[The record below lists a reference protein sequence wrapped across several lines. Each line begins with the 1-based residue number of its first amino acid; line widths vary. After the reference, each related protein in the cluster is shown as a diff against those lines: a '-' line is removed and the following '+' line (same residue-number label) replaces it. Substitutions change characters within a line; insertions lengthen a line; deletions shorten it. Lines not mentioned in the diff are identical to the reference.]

1 MDLDGFLY
9 KVEAFRDEMEDY
21 VDEMDSR
28 KGLSLST
35 PEEVLKYVEEY
46 RVSSVRM
53 WFTDMLGFLKSFSVT
68 PKELQGAFEE
78 GMGFDGSSI
87 DGYQRIQESDMV
99 AVPIASSA
107 QLLPFRSGGSRS
119 LRMFAEI
126 RNPDGSPYMS
136 DPRRVLMRQL
146 ERLGPHGF
154 SHMNIGPEPEFFYFK
169 DSSTPPQ
176 ILDHAG
182 YFDINPV
189 DIGDDVREVT
199 VFALEAMGIP
209 VEYHHAEV
217 APSQHEIDIR
227 YQGALRMADS
237 LQTHKYLVKEIA
249 RRCGVFATFMPKP
262 LQGQNGN
269 GMHVHLSIFKD
280 EDTNAFYDPSD
291 PQHLSGLAKQF
302 IAGILDHSREMAF
315 ITNQFHNSY
324 KRLVPGYEAPVY
336 IAWAERNRSAAVR
349 IPLYK
354 PGKEVATRM
363 ELRFPDATANPYF
376 AFATMLAAGLDGV
389 DRQLQVPEPM
399 SIDLYSL
406 TPMQRDEMGIN
417 SLPHDLFEAVKV
429 AEESE
434 FLKEALGQD
443 VMNKL
448 VETKLNEADKYRVHV
463 SSLELE
469 ESLLL

>member
-1 MDLDGFLY
+1 MDQDGFLY
-9 KVEAFRDEMEDY
+9 EVEAFRDDMEDY

-28 KGLSLST
+28 KGVSLST
-35 PEEVLKYVEEY
+35 PKDVLKYVEEY
-46 RVSSVRM
+46 GISSVRM
-53 WFTDMLGFLKSFSVT
+53 WFTDMLGFLKSFSIT
-68 PKELQGAFEE
+68 PKELAGAFEE

-87 DGYQRIQESDMV
+87 EGYRRIQESDMV
-99 AVPIASSA
+99 AVPIANSA
-107 QLLPFRSGGSRS
+107 QVLPFRSGGSRS

-126 RNPDGSPYMS
+126 RNPDGSPYVS
-136 DPRRVLMRQL
+136 DPRRVLMHQL
-146 ERLGPHGF
+146 DRLGPMGF

-169 DSSTPPQ
+169 DSSAPR

-189 DIGDDVREVT
+189 DVGDDIREVT

-227 YQGALRMADS
+227 YQEALRMADS

-262 LQGQNGN
+262 LQGENGN
-269 GMHVHLSIFKD
+269 GMHTHISIFKN
-280 EDTNAFYDPSD
+280 EETNAFYDKKD
-291 PQHLSGLAKQF
+291 PQHLSPVAKQF
-302 IAGILDHSREMAF
+302 IAGVLDHSRELAF
-315 ITNQFHNSY
+315 VTNQFHNSY

-363 ELRFPDATANPYF
+363 ELRFPDATANPYL
-376 AFATMLAAGLDGV
+376 AFATILAAGLDG
-389 DRQLQVPEPM
+389 
-399 SIDLYSL
+399 
-406 TPMQRDEMGIN
+406 
-417 SLPHDLFEAVKV
+417 
-429 AEESE
+429 
-434 FLKEALGQD
+434 
-443 VMNKL
+443 
-448 VETKLNEADKYRVHV
+448 
-463 SSLELE
+463 LERK
-469 ESLLL
+469 